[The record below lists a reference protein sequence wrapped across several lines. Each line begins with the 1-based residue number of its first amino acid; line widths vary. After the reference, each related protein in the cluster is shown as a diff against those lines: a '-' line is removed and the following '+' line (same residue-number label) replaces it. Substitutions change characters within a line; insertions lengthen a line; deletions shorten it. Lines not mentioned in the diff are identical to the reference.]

1 MGGLVLMAG
10 RVVEERQI
18 RINNVLFSTSGRVRE
33 FLASQSPA
41 KLTLGD
47 YSDASNPFASEWS
60 FEDGR
65 GGIGIEVLDPRKDL
79 DRVWYSTAQLR
90 YPGRVVL
97 PRLSTLTAA
106 LPASA
111 DIEELR
117 EFKNEMYAC
126 QSTGVYVYNNGT
138 DSWGSSVRTLEDEA
152 TDSAV
157 GLLHPGGVATLTLVI
172 ATGSDVDYATNS
184 STWNRNTLDIKFVYF
199 WNNLLWGMDVDG
211 QLYYTDDLSTGWT
224 KDAQLQLPSGYVN
237 SLLVARGAD
246 NLEHLYAATTIGLW
260 IHNTVEGIWE
270 ETDMSELPYHSDG
283 GVGTTKWRGNIF
295 YPAGNAVYRFQ
306 PRSGGTVVDTVGPDL
321 DYGLPQAKRG
331 VIKKLTSTHNDL
343 IAFLDASVVGRGTSG
358 VQTRV
363 SRGARFHHG
372 LTLSAQLGY
381 SIILGWNEDGWE
393 VKWESGAADKP
404 ITTGTVANSYNS
416 NRLWWASNQRVYYQ
430 NLPVDTVNPLQV
442 PDTTYAATAT
452 LETPWN
458 DFRTRNATKLALS
471 FLLDTVNPTSSE
483 TVKVEYAVNNIESY
497 TTILTQASTG
507 ESETTFP
514 IGGANAIGLSF
525 KSIKFRVTLARGSA
539 TKTPQL
545 VKMTLVWRQ
554 RNKELIG
561 VQANVLLGDDASP
574 EAKTQLVDLKTALL
588 KDDLFE
594 VTYRNDDGNTQNY
607 YMEIV
612 NFDAQVE
619 TGENHNGTVQLIMV
633 EPRQTTA
640 R

>member
-321 DYGLPQAKRG
+321 DYGLPQDKRG

-416 NRLWWASNQRVYYQ
+416 NRLWWASNQRIYYQ

-471 FLLDTVNPTSSE
+471 FLLDTVNPSSSE

-525 KSIKFRVTLARGSA
+525 KSIKFRVTLARGSEI
-539 TKTPQL
+539 KTPQL